1 MSTLKVNTVQ
11 HNTTGFNNVVQFTD
25 GAGTQNA
32 SLCRAWVNFKGNG
45 TVSIRQD
52 FNVNTITDNGNGEY
66 VINFSN
72 ALSDSGYCAVLG
84 VGRAD
89 ADRVMPYY
97 GEYSSSSPVDGPED
111 SGGGSKTNSALKVRI
126 GFAQNATY
134 DIGSVSCAIFR

>member
-1 MSTLKVNTVQ
+1 MSTIKVTNIQDT
-11 HNTTGFNNVVQFTD
+11 
-25 GAGTQNA
+25 AGSNSSTSA
-32 SLCRAWVNFKGNG
+32 EIYSGRAKVWVNFKGNG

-111 SGGGSKTNSALKVRI
+111 SGGGSKTTSALKVRI